1 MNKLNLLKNF
11 SKKNY
16 SSFPFP
22 HFEILNALD
31 DDIYSRLEEEYLII
45 INYIK
50 KNNFFENNI
59 RYQINSRTILSEEI
73 FKKSIWY
80 DFVSFHTSLEFY
92 EELLNIFDAD
102 IKKMYPS
109 LKPDTKKKLLSVRDE
124 NVDNNKKT
132 NFVIDCQ
139 PGINTPTTKISSVR
153 GPHVD
158 NPVELIGGLF
168 YLKYFKDAANGGDLN
183 LYEIEKNIF
192 FQGKAEVENEKDLKL
207 FKTIKYDKNKCV
219 FFINSNKSIHS
230 VTPREKSQYTRNL
243 VNIVVENYNLNNGF
257 FTLKRKKKYFKKFV
271 DSIKSLMSN

>member
-11 SKKNY
+11 SKKHY

-22 HFEILNALD
+22 HFEIRKALD

-50 KNNFFENNI
+50 ENNNFFKNNI
-59 RYQINSRTILSEEI
+59 RYQINSRTILSNEI

-80 DFVSFHTSLEFY
+80 DFVNFHTSLEFY
-92 EELLNIFDAD
+92 EDLLNIFNKD
-102 IKKMYPS
+102 IKKIYPS
-109 LKPDTKKKLLSVRDE
+109 LKPDINKKLLSIRHD
-124 NVDNNKKT
+124 NVNNNKKT

-139 PGINTPTTKISSVR
+139 PGINTPTTTISSVR

-168 YLKYFKDAANGGDLN
+168 YLKYPKDAAKGGDLN

-207 FKTIKYDKNKCV
+207 FKIIKYDKNKCV

-230 VTPREKSQYTRNL
+230 VTAREKSQYTRNL

-257 FTLKRKKKYFKKFV
+257 FVLKRKKNTLKNLLIQLK
-271 DSIKSLMSN
+271 IL